1 MDRSS
6 QDKGLI
12 QSAEEVKL
20 SAEAPPLDQSELI
33 NASGHVQELDRNYS
47 LLSLAGQ
54 GIVVGNVWPVLGGSI
69 AISIFNGGAP
79 GAIFEL

>member
-1 MDRSS
+1 MDQSLK
-6 QDKGLI
+6 DKGLL
-12 QSAEEVKL
+12 QTSEEVKRSTDTTL
-20 SAEAPPLDQSELI
+20 VDQKELI
-33 NASGHVQELDRNYS
+33 NASGHVQELDRNYT

-79 GAIFEL
+79 GAIYEL